1 VKEMI
6 SPKVTRRD
14 FLKACSAIGLSFTAP
29 GLSNRL
35 STREYQGT
43 NFTGWD
49 IVVGDG
55 IYAAPGE
62 PPVSLNDIQT
72 IHYSTYSELRA
83 NVQRRRIMAHNI
95 TFKRIIDEFAFQYVH
110 LCRLKF
116 RLPYIPSTDNFDL
129 NAQTLEG
136 GLFVWDGR
144 STRLDYGLGFQWL
157 LNPWMSNFGEVRSW
171 RDTNGGEWE
180 SVGYLQPDT
189 EWHELRIVVDFYRET
204 NSLQIDSIRYPR
216 CFTATSKPEAWGTE
230 IAARFQAE
238 IISVYPEPLGIR
250 AIHKAE
256 FRDWIWTWEPQ
267 HSCQVFLPF
276 VRR

>member
-1 VKEMI
+1 MI

-95 TFKRIIDEFAFQYVH
+95 TFKRIIDEFAFQ
-110 LCRLKF
+110 
-116 RLPYIPSTDNFDL
+116 
-129 NAQTLEG
+129 
-136 GLFVWDGR
+136 
-144 STRLDYGLGFQWL
+144 
-157 LNPWMSNFGEVRSW
+157 
-171 RDTNGGEWE
+171 
-180 SVGYLQPDT
+180 
-189 EWHELRIVVDFYRET
+189 
-204 NSLQIDSIRYPR
+204 
-216 CFTATSKPEAWGTE
+216 
-230 IAARFQAE
+230 
-238 IISVYPEPLGIR
+238 
-250 AIHKAE
+250 
-256 FRDWIWTWEPQ
+256 
-267 HSCQVFLPF
+267 
-276 VRR
+276 